1 MPRKNTVLPDTIQV
15 GGVDF
20 KIVLSKIKDFGDMDI
35 DTKTIRVRAGL
46 KPEEAFDTLMHET
59 VHAALA
65 VSGLTNILDD
75 YNLEEAIVR
84 MTDYVVF
91 PLYKKQYD
99 EFRKTIKEV

>member
-1 MPRKNTVLPDTIQV
+1 
-15 GGVDF
+15 
-20 KIVLSKIKDFGDMDI
+20 MDI

-75 YNLEEAIVR
+75 DNLEEAIVR

-91 PLYKKQYD
+91 PLYKNNMTNSEKQLKKFD
-99 EFRKTIKEV
+99 VGVKLINRFQILAETPEEAVAIVKAIQRN

>member
-1 MPRKNTVLPDTIQV
+1 MPRKKTVIPPTIDV
-15 GGVDF
+15 GGIEF
-20 KIVLSKIKDFGDMDI
+20 KVVLSKIKDFGDMDI
-35 DTKTIRVRAGL
+35 DTKTIRVRADL

-75 YNLEEAIVR
+75 DNLEEAIVR
-84 MTDYVVF
+84 MTDYLIF

-99 EFRKTIKEV
+99 EFRKTIEEV

>member
-1 MPRKNTVLPDTIQV
+1 MPKKKTVIPSTIDV
-15 GGVDF
+15 GGIEF
-20 KIVLSKIKDFGDMDI
+20 KVVLSKIKDFGDMDI
-35 DTKTIRVRAGL
+35 DTKTIRVRADL

-75 YNLEEAIVR
+75 DNLEEAIVR
-84 MTDYVVF
+84 MTDYLIF

-99 EFRKTIKEV
+99 EFRKTIEEV

>member
-1 MPRKNTVLPDTIQV
+1 MPRKKTVIPSTIDV
-15 GGVDF
+15 GGIEF
-20 KIVLSKIKDFGDMDI
+20 KVVLSKIKDFGDMDI
-35 DTKTIRVRAGL
+35 DTKTIRVRADL

-75 YNLEEAIVR
+75 DNLEEAIVR
-84 MTDYVVF
+84 MTDYLIF

-99 EFRKTIKEV
+99 EFKKTIEEV

>member
-1 MPRKNTVLPDTIQV
+1 MPKKKTVIPPTIDV
-15 GGVDF
+15 GGIEF
-20 KIVLSKIKDFGDMDI
+20 KVVLSKIKDFGDMDI
-35 DTKTIRVRAGL
+35 DTKTIRVRADL

-75 YNLEEAIVR
+75 DNLEEAIVR
-84 MTDYVVF
+84 MTDYLIF

-99 EFRKTIKEV
+99 EFRKTIEEV

>member
-1 MPRKNTVLPDTIQV
+1 MPKKKTVIPSTIDV
-15 GGVDF
+15 GGIEF
-20 KIVLSKIKDFGDMDI
+20 KVILSKIKDFGDMDI
-35 DTKTIRVRAGL
+35 DTKTIRVRADL

-75 YNLEEAIVR
+75 DNLEEAIVR
-84 MTDYVVF
+84 MTDYLIF

-99 EFRKTIKEV
+99 EFRKTIEEV

>member
-1 MPRKNTVLPDTIQV
+1 MPRKKTVIPSTIDV
-15 GGVDF
+15 GGIEF
-20 KIVLSKIKDFGDMDI
+20 KVVLSKIKDFGDMDI
-35 DTKTIRVRAGL
+35 DTKTIRVRADL

-75 YNLEEAIVR
+75 DNLEEAIVR
-84 MTDYVVF
+84 MTDYLIF

-99 EFRKTIKEV
+99 EFRKTIEEV

>member
-1 MPRKNTVLPDTIQV
+1 MPRKKTVIPPTIDV
-15 GGVDF
+15 GGIEF
-20 KIVLSKIKDFGDMDI
+20 KVVLSKIKDFGDMDI
-35 DTKTIRVRAGL
+35 DTKTIRVRADL

-75 YNLEEAIVR
+75 DNLEEAIVR
-84 MTDYVVF
+84 MTDYLVF

-99 EFRKTIKEV
+99 EFKKTIKKV

>member
-1 MPRKNTVLPDTIQV
+1 MPKKKTVIPTTIDV
-15 GGVDF
+15 GGIEF
-20 KIVLSKIKDFGDMDI
+20 KVVLSKIKDFGDMDI
-35 DTKTIRVRAGL
+35 DTKTIRVRSDL

-75 YNLEEAIVR
+75 DNLEEAIVR
-84 MTDYVVF
+84 MTDYLIF

-99 EFRKTIKEV
+99 EFRKTIEEV

>member
-1 MPRKNTVLPDTIQV
+1 MAKKNPVIPTKIDV
-15 GGVDF
+15 GGIEF
-20 KIVLSKIKDFGDMDI
+20 KVILSKIKDFGDMDI
-35 DTKTIRVRAGL
+35 DTKTIRVRADL

-75 YNLEEAIVR
+75 DNLEEAIVR
-84 MTDYVVF
+84 MTDYLIF

-99 EFRKTIKEV
+99 EFRKTIEEV

>member
-1 MPRKNTVLPDTIQV
+1 MAKKNTVIPTTIDV
-15 GGVDF
+15 GGVEF
-20 KIVLSKIKDFGDMDI
+20 KVVLSKIKDFGDMDI
-35 DTKTIRVRAGL
+35 DTKTIRVRADL

-75 YNLEEAIVR
+75 DNLEEAIVR
-84 MTDYVVF
+84 MTDYLVF

-99 EFRKTIKEV
+99 EFRKKVKEV

>member
-1 MPRKNTVLPDTIQV
+1 MAKKNPVIPTTIDV
-15 GGVDF
+15 GGIEF
-20 KIVLSKIKDFGDMDI
+20 KVILSKIKDFGDMDI
-35 DTKTIRVRAGL
+35 DTKTIRVRADL

-75 YNLEEAIVR
+75 DNLEEAIVR
-84 MTDYVVF
+84 MTDYLIF

-99 EFRKTIKEV
+99 EFRKTIEEV

>member
-1 MPRKNTVLPDTIQV
+1 MPRKKTVIPPRIDV
-15 GGVDF
+15 GGIEF
-20 KIVLSKIKDFGDMDI
+20 KVILSKIKDFGDMDI
-35 DTKTIRVRAGL
+35 DTKTIRVRADL

-75 YNLEEAIVR
+75 DNLEEAIVR
-84 MTDYVVF
+84 MTDYLIF

-99 EFRKTIKEV
+99 EFRKTIEEV